1 MKWNNFNYN
10 FKGTALLTVDQRR
23 WEDLSR
29 RLKIVQ
35 PLHQPPRPDGD
46 GIRSAAYDLSQHTRF
61 KRIIGSTG
69 IWTISRPHG
78 LDLTYFYYFVDNSLV
93 IRHKAFC
100 VLSNSF
106 LLSLNWSKDLMI
118 TWTSWIQTVSQRTGR
133 TVYLDCSSHIS
144 RKEENSDEA
153 RILAG
158 GSCLFNI
165 VFIIE
170 VIIKLIGMGWKGMCQ
185 SYRNCYDLGN
195 GIKFTLTTFY
205 RVLPR

>member
-1 MKWNNFNYN
+1 MDWSSRHNDGQNRPVIGYLHSYFCTSWMAYWADSIYWSCCCKLQRKKGRLIAKWNFFNYN

-78 LDLTYFYYFVDNSLV
+78 IDLTYFYYFVDNSLV

-118 TWTSWIQTVSQRTGR
+118 TWTG
-133 TVYLDCSSHIS
+133 
-144 RKEENSDEA
+144 
-153 RILAG
+153 
-158 GSCLFNI
+158 
-165 VFIIE
+165 
-170 VIIKLIGMGWKGMCQ
+170 
-185 SYRNCYDLGN
+185 
-195 GIKFTLTTFY
+195 
-205 RVLPR
+205 

>member
-1 MKWNNFNYN
+1 MFILKGNYWHYDL
-10 FKGTALLTVDQRR
+10 KGTALLTVDQRR

-78 LDLTYFYYFVDNSLV
+78 IDLTYFYYFVDNSLV

-118 TWTSWIQTVSQRTGR
+118 TWTDPDGF
-133 TVYLDCSSHIS
+133 
-144 RKEENSDEA
+144 RKN
-153 RILAG
+153 RLN
-158 GSCLFNI
+158 CLFRLDRKSHLKKGRK
-165 VFIIE
+165 FRWSSDTCWW
-170 VIIKLIGMGWKGMCQ
+170 KLPFQ
-185 SYRNCYDLGN
+185 YY
-195 GIKFTLTTFY
+195 FY
-205 RVLPR
+205 NWSDH